1 MSGGYVKIFRKV
13 LDNPNASNPVFLAIW
28 SYILLKATHKPIVM
42 RIHGEDRTLN
52 PGDLV
57 TSCRKI
63 ADFFR
68 LDKDTVNRALNTMQ
82 NAQMIRRKMYTRKTV
97 ISVLNWSSY
106 QLAPDTN
113 GDTSGDTNGDT
124 SGDTNKK
131 KEERRKNHKG
141 DDDAPD
147 PHLIASR
154 EILEEFNAKAEKNYK
169 SHAAS
174 PHIKT
179 IRARLNDGYSKEDMM
194 EIIEHKVKELKGTK
208 NDSKWLNPETL
219 FRPKNIDRNLDF
231 ARKSDEMEE
240 AELLERFKAIKQTHP
255 LDAEEI
261 RQKILAIRERRKNGK
276 QLV

>member
-106 QLAPDTN
+106 QLGPDTN

-131 KEERRKNHKG
+131 KEDIRKNIIG
-141 DDDAPD
+141 DDDGKPD
-147 PHLIASR
+147 LLSASR
-154 EILEEFNAKAEKNYK
+154 EILSEFNGKAGKDYK
-169 SHAAS
+169 LTANS

-179 IRARLNDGYSKEDMM
+179 IKARLKEGFKKEEML
-194 EIIEHKVKELKGTK
+194 EIIDHKVAELKDTE
-208 NDSKWLNPETL
+208 NEMWLNPETL
-219 FRPKNIDRNLDF
+219 FRPKNIERNLEF
-231 ARKSDEMEE
+231 ARKSEQTEE
-240 AELLERFKAIKQTHP
+240 KRLMAEYNRLKRTSPIE
-255 LDAEEI
+255 AEEI
-261 RQKILAIRERRKNGK
+261 KQKVKAIREKNAR
-276 QLV
+276 QPV